1 MRSILPLLVL
11 AVVGFAGL
19 VYVASEYGGEVV
31 ILRTEDTD
39 GRVYETH
46 VWIVDDGSTQ
56 WLRAG
61 SPTSKWYR
69 RLVDNPE
76 VEVERDGVPHRYEA
90 LPMASATPHV
100 NDLMALRYRWADW
113 IISWVRDRNDSVAI
127 RLDPLPDEG

>member
-1 MRSILPLLVL
+1 MRSLLPLLVL
-11 AVVGFAGL
+11 ALVGFAGL

-31 ILRTEDTD
+31 TLRTEDAD

-46 VWIVDDGSTQ
+46 VWIVDDGNTQ

-61 SPTSKWYR
+61 SATSHWYK

-76 VEVERDGVPHRYEA
+76 VEVERDGISHRYEA
-90 LPMASATPHV
+90 LPMASATAHV
-100 NDLMALRYRWADW
+100 NDLMALRYGWADW
-113 IISWVRDRNDSVAI
+113 VISWVRDPENCVAI

>member
-31 ILRTEDTD
+31 ILRTQDAG

-46 VWIVDDGSTQ
+46 VWIVDEGPTQ

-61 SPTSKWYR
+61 SSNSQWYR
-69 RLVDNPE
+69 RLVDHPE
-76 VEVERDGVPHRYEA
+76 VEVERQGVPHRYKA
-90 LPMASATPHV
+90 LPMASATSHV
-100 NDLMALRYRWADW
+100 NDLMALRYGWADW
-113 IISWVRDRNDSVAI
+113 VISWVRDSNNSVAI
-127 RLDPLPDEG
+127 RLDPLPDAD